1 MKVMIV
7 GNKGQLGSDSEKVL
21 GNYEIL
27 GVDLAELD
35 MTKLAAV
42 ETMVRD
48 FAPDVILNCAAFT
61 RVDACETQKEL
72 AWAVNVKG
80 PQNLA
85 VCARKYDSRLLHVST
100 DYVFDGIREIP
111 LPYVENDEPRPR
123 SHYGLTKLEGET
135 AVQGAMDR
143 YMIVRTAWMYGIH
156 GQNFLKTMLRL
167 AVNKPDTEIKVI
179 NDQHGSPTWSYRLAQ
194 QILKLIENNAQGTF
208 HATAEGHCT
217 WYELAKYFLEK
228 MDVPHKLVP
237 CSSEEYPLPAVRPK
251 NSILENRHLK
261 EENINVMKFWQEDV
275 DAFATGFRGQLID
288 EVMVEDSP

>member
-1 MKVMIV
+1 M
-7 GNKGQLGSDSEKVL
+7 
-21 GNYEIL
+21 
-27 GVDLAELD
+27 
-35 MTKLAAV
+35 
-42 ETMVRD
+42 
-48 FAPDVILNCAAFT
+48 
-61 RVDACETQKEL
+61 
-72 AWAVNVKG
+72 
-80 PQNLA
+80 
-85 VCARKYDSRLLHVST
+85 
-100 DYVFDGIREIP
+100 
-111 LPYVENDEPRPR
+111 
-123 SHYGLTKLEGET
+123 YGL
-135 AVQGAMDR
+135 
-143 YMIVRTAWMYGIH
+143 H
-156 GQNFLKTMLRL
+156 GQNFLKTMLKL
-167 AVNKPDTEIKVI
+167 SINKPDTEIKVI
-179 NDQHGSPTWSYRLAQ
+179 NDQHGSPTWSYRLAR